1 MNDEGR
7 MTESNVVRPSSRGAV
22 LGLFMQQSLF
32 DLAPTLTVA
41 QLVRQIKD
49 VVEADDVLNDVWV
62 RGEVSNFS
70 QAASGHVYFSLKD
83 RDASM
88 RCVMWRTDAAR
99 VFRLPGNGDA
109 IEVHGK
115 VSMYEARG
123 EVQLYVDEIKLSGA
137 GVLWQEFE
145 RLRAR
150 LEAEGLFAAEHKRE
164 LPLFPRKIGVVTSRE
179 GAVFHDICTVLRRRY
194 PLTQILL
201 APTLVQGA
209 NAAPMIAGAIKT
221 INDFDID
228 VLIVARGGGSI
239 EDLWAFNEEIVAR
252 AIYDSR
258 VPVIS
263 AVGHE
268 TDFTIADFVA
278 DVRAPTPSAAAEL
291 VAPDARELRASV
303 RAGARQL
310 AQLLREQI
318 GEARANLARQVYALE
333 RNSPRAR
340 IVNDRQRVDDLTRR
354 IGLQMRQR
362 IALKRQALAGAAR
375 HLAALNPEATLA
387 RGYAIVQEK
396 QTGRVV
402 KKKSQVAGRKE
413 ISVRVS
419 DGQFDATT
427 K

>member
-1 MNDEGR
+1 
-7 MTESNVVRPSSRGAV
+7 
-22 LGLFMQQSLF
+22 
-32 DLAPTLTVA
+32 
-41 QLVRQIKD
+41 
-49 VVEADDVLNDVWV
+49 
-62 RGEVSNFS
+62 
-70 QAASGHVYFSLKD
+70 
-83 RDASM
+83 
-88 RCVMWRTDAAR
+88 
-99 VFRLPGNGDA
+99 
-109 IEVHGK
+109 
-115 VSMYEARG
+115 MYEARG
-123 EVQLYVDEIKLSGA
+123 EVQLYVDEIKLAGA
-137 GVLWQEFE
+137 GALWQEFE

-164 LPLFPRKIGVVTSRE
+164 LPLFPAKIGVVTSRE
-179 GAVFHDICTVLRRRY
+179 GAVFHDICNVLRRRY

-310 AQLLREQI
+310 AQLLRDQI

-340 IVNDRQRVDDLTRR
+340 IANDRQRVDELTRR
-354 IGLQMRQR
+354 IASHMQQR
-362 IALKRQALAGAAR
+362 IALNRQALAGATR

-413 ISVRVS
+413 IRVRVT
-419 DGQFDATT
+419 DGEFDATT
-427 K
+427 KD

>member
-1 MNDEGR
+1 
-7 MTESNVVRPSSRGAV
+7 
-22 LGLFMQQSLF
+22 MQQSLF
-32 DLAPTLTVA
+32 NLAPTLTVA

-49 VVEADDVLNDVWV
+49 LVEADEVLRDVWV
-62 RGEVSNFS
+62 RGEVSNWTQS
-70 QAASGHVYFSLKD
+70 SAGHVYFTLKD

-109 IEVHGK
+109 IEVHGR
-115 VSMYEARG
+115 VSLYEPRG
-123 EVQLYVDEIKLSGA
+123 DVQLYVDEIKLAGA
-137 GVLWQEFE
+137 GALWQEFE

-150 LEAEGLFAAEHKRE
+150 LEAEGLFAPEHKRA
-164 LPLFPRKIGVVTSRE
+164 LPQFPQTIGVVTSRE
-179 GAVFHDICTVLRRRY
+179 GAVFHDICNILRRRF
-194 PLTQILL
+194 PITKVLL

-209 NAAPMIAGAIKT
+209 NAASMIASAIQT

-239 EDLWAFNEEIVAR
+239 EDLWAFNEEIVAH

-263 AVGHE
+263 AIGHE

-291 VAPDARELRASV
+291 VVPDARELRTSV

-310 AQLLREQI
+310 TQLIRDQI
-318 GEARANLARQVYALE
+318 GNARVNLSRQMYALE
-333 RNSPRAR
+333 RNSPQAR
-340 IVNDRQRVDDLTRR
+340 IANDRQRVDELARR
-354 IGLQMRQR
+354 IFTRARQLV
-362 IALKRQALAGAAR
+362 ALNRESLNGSMR

-396 QTGRVV
+396 KTGRVV

-413 ISVRVS
+413 IRVRVT
-419 DGQFDATT
+419 DGEFEATT
-427 K
+427 NS

>member
-1 MNDEGR
+1 
-7 MTESNVVRPSSRGAV
+7 
-22 LGLFMQQSLF
+22 MQQSLF
-32 DLAPTLTVA
+32 NLAPTLTVA

-49 VVEADDVLNDVWV
+49 LVEADEVLRDVWV
-62 RGEVSNFS
+62 RGEVSNWTQS
-70 QAASGHVYFSLKD
+70 SAGHVYFTLKD

-109 IEVHGK
+109 IEVHGR
-115 VSMYEARG
+115 VSLYEPRG
-123 EVQLYVDEIKLSGA
+123 DVQLYVDEIKLAGA
-137 GVLWQEFE
+137 GALWQEFE

-150 LEAEGLFAAEHKRE
+150 LEAEGLFAPEHKRA
-164 LPLFPRKIGVVTSRE
+164 LPQFPQTIGVVTSRE
-179 GAVFHDICTVLRRRY
+179 GAVFHDICNILRRRF
-194 PLTQILL
+194 PITKVLL

-209 NAAPMIAGAIKT
+209 NAASMIASAIQT

-239 EDLWAFNEEIVAR
+239 EDLWAFNEEIVAH

-263 AVGHE
+263 AIGHE

-291 VAPDARELRASV
+291 VVPDARELRTSV

-310 AQLLREQI
+310 TQLIRDQI
-318 GEARANLARQVYALE
+318 DNARVNLSRQVYALE
-333 RNSPRAR
+333 RNSPQAR
-340 IVNDRQRVDDLTRR
+340 ITNDRQRVDELARR
-354 IGLQMRQR
+354 IFTRARQLV
-362 IALKRQALAGAAR
+362 ALNRESLNGSMR

-396 QTGRVV
+396 KTGRVV

-413 ISVRVS
+413 IRVRVT
-419 DGQFDATT
+419 DGEFEATT
-427 K
+427 NS